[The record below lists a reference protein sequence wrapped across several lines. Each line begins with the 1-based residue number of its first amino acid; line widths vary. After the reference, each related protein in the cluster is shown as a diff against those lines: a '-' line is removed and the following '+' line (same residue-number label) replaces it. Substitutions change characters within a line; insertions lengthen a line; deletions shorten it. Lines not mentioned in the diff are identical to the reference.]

1 MYSNFGR
8 SYAHTKL
15 SSPRRSF
22 SAGRLLLLVAACCCF
37 KAALA
42 ADQRVPLTI
51 FEAGDIALRSEPGQ
65 NELEARAAAL
75 QEQAV
80 AAEQLPDPTLRLGLA
95 NFPIQSGGFSTE
107 GMTQA
112 QLGFRQAF
120 PRSRLRSMNALQ
132 YQALADVQVNLADA
146 RAIDVLEATRAAWLD
161 VFYWQRTEEVLRES
175 RPLFGNLLR
184 ITESM
189 YAVGRKDQSDVLRA
203 ELELRR
209 LDDRLIEAARAR
221 AAAQGALS
229 QWLGD
234 EAFRPIANKLPGW
247 NEVPG
252 FEVLRANLAMHPA
265 MGAADADIAARQA
278 HVGVAEERGKP
289 GWALD
294 FGYGYRE
301 GYLPNG
307 DPRSDF
313 VSVAV
318 VVDLPLF
325 KKNRQDRD
333 LAAALSER
341 SAAVSGKQRVA
352 ADLRS
357 QLSIEYSR
365 WSELTRRMTLYE
377 DDILDLSASQAEA
390 AMLAYQRDA
399 GDFSDVM
406 HGQIDYLNTRLD
418 FLRLQAERAQAYAA
432 LANLGGLPR

>member
-1 MYSNFGR
+1 MYCTFGR
-8 SYAHTKL
+8 SYAHTKP
-15 SSPRRSF
+15 SSPRRSVAA
-22 SAGRLLLLVAACCCF
+22 SRLLGLVAACWF
-37 KAALA
+37 INPALA
-42 ADQRVPLTI
+42 ADQRIPLTI
-51 FEAGDIALRSEPGQ
+51 FEAGDIALRAEPGQ
-65 NELEARAAAL
+65 SELEARAAAL

-80 AAEQLPDPTLRLGLA
+80 AAGQLPDPTLRLGVA
-95 NFPIQSGGFSTE
+95 NYPISSGGFSTE

-132 YQALADVQVNLADA
+132 YEAMADVQVNMADA

-161 VFYWQRTEEVLRES
+161 VFYWERAEEVLRES
-175 RPLFGNLLR
+175 RPLFDNLLS

-189 YAVGRKDQSDVLRA
+189 YAVGRKEQSDVLRA

-234 EAFRPIANKLPGW
+234 DAFRPIAHKLPGW

-252 FEVLRANLAMHPA
+252 FDVLRSNLTTHPV

-278 HVGVAEERGKP
+278 HVGVAEERGKV

-294 FGYGYRE
+294 VGYGYRD

-313 VSVAV
+313 VSVTV

-325 KKNRQDRD
+325 KKNRQDRG

-352 ADLRS
+352 ADLGS
-357 QLSIEYSR
+357 QLSVEYSR
-365 WSELTRRMTLYE
+365 WNELTRRMSLYE
-377 DDILDLSASQAEA
+377 DDILGLSASRAEA
-390 AMLAYQRDA
+390 AMLAYQSDA

-418 FLRLQAERAQAYAA
+418 FLRLQVERAQAYAA
-432 LANLGGLPR
+432 LANLGGLAR

>member
-1 MYSNFGR
+1 MYSDFGR
-8 SYAHTKL
+8 LHAHKRF
-15 SSPRRSF
+15 SSPRCNV
-22 SAGRLLLLVAACCCF
+22 SAWRLVISVAVCWCSAP
-37 KAALA
+37 ALS

-51 FEAGDIALRSEPGQ
+51 VEAGDIALRSEPGQ
-65 NELEARAAAL
+65 SELEAQADAL

-80 AAEQLPDPTLRLGLA
+80 AAGQLPDPTLRLGVA
-95 NFPIQSGGFSTE
+95 NFPINSGGFSTE

-120 PRSRLRSMNALQ
+120 PRGRLRSMNAQ
-132 YQALADVQVNLADA
+132 QFRAMADVQLNRADA
-146 RAIDVLEATRAAWLD
+146 RAIDVLQATRATWLD
-161 VFYWQRTEEVLRES
+161 AFYWERAEEVLRES
-175 RPLFGNLLR
+175 RPLFGNLLS

-189 YAVGRKDQSDVLRA
+189 YAVGRKNQSDVLRA

-209 LDDRLIEAARAR
+209 LDDRLIEAVRAR

-247 NEVPG
+247 SEVPG
-252 FEVLRANLAMHPA
+252 YDVLQANLNAHPV

-278 HVGVAEERGKP
+278 HVGVAQEQGKA

-294 FGYGYRE
+294 VGYGYRD
-301 GYLPNG
+301 GSLPNG
-307 DPRSDF
+307 DSRSDF

-318 VVDLPLF
+318 VIDLPLF

-333 LAAALSER
+333 LAAALSAR
-341 SAAVSGKQRVA
+341 SAAVSGKERVA
-352 ADLRS
+352 AQLRS
-357 QLSIEYSR
+357 QLSVEYSR

-377 DDILDLSASQAEA
+377 DDILNLSASRAEA
-390 AMLAYQRDA
+390 AMLAYQSDA

-406 HGQIDYLNTRLD
+406 LGQIDYLNTRLE
-418 FLRLQAERAQAYAA
+418 FLRLQVERAQSYAA

>member
-1 MYSNFGR
+1 MYCIFGR
-8 SYAHTKL
+8 SFAHTKP
-15 SSPRRSF
+15 SSLRRSLAAVWQF
-22 SAGRLLLLVAACCCF
+22 IVVAACCITNP
-37 KAALA
+37 ALA
-42 ADQRVPLTI
+42 ADHRVPLTI
-51 FEAGDIALRSEPGQ
+51 FEAADIALRSEPGQ
-65 NELEARAAAL
+65 GELDARSAAL
-75 QEQAV
+75 QERAV
-80 AAEQLPDPTLRLGLA
+80 AAGQLPDPTLRLGIA
-95 NFPIQSGGFSTE
+95 NFPINSGGFSTE

-112 QLGFRQAF
+112 QLGFRQTF
-120 PRSRLRSMNALQ
+120 PRSRMRSMNALQ
-132 YQALADVQVNLADA
+132 YEAMAEVQANLADA
-146 RAIDVLEATRAAWLD
+146 RAIDVLEAARAAWLD
-161 VFYWQRTEEVLRES
+161 AFYWQKAEDVLRES
-175 RPLFGNLLR
+175 RPLFDNLLS

-189 YAVGRKDQSDVLRA
+189 YAVGRKEQSDVLRA

-247 NEVPG
+247 NKVPG
-252 FEVLRANLAMHPA
+252 FEVLRSNLAMHPA

-278 HVGVAEERGKP
+278 HVGVAEERGKA

-294 FGYGYRE
+294 VGYGFRD
-301 GYLPNG
+301 GYLPSG
-307 DPRSDF
+307 EPRSDF

-341 SAAVSGKQRVA
+341 SAAMSGKERVA
-352 ADLRS
+352 ADLGS
-357 QLSIEYSR
+357 QLSVEYSR
-365 WSELTRRMTLYE
+365 WNELTRQMKLYE
-377 DDILDLSASQAEA
+377 GDILNLSASRAEA
-390 AMLAYQRDA
+390 AMLAYQSDA

-418 FLRLQAERAQAYAA
+418 FLRLQVERAQAYAA
-432 LANLGGLPR
+432 LANLGGLPQ

>member
-8 SYAHTKL
+8 SFAHTKL

-22 SAGRLLLLVAACCCF
+22 SAGRLLILVAACCCF
-37 KAALA
+37 KPALA

-51 FEAGDIALRSEPGQ
+51 FEAGDIALQSEPGQ

-80 AAEQLPDPTLRLGLA
+80 VAGQLPDPTLRLGVA

-132 YQALADVQVNLADA
+132 YEAMAEVQVNMADA
-146 RAIDVLEATRAAWLD
+146 RAHDVLEATRAAWLD

-175 RPLFGNLLR
+175 RPLFDNLLS

-189 YAVGRKDQSDVLRA
+189 YAVGRKEQSDVLRA

-209 LDDRLIEAARAR
+209 LDDRLIEATRAR
-221 AAAQGALS
+221 AGAQGALS
-229 QWLGD
+229 QWLGE

-247 NEVPG
+247 NEVPE
-252 FEVLRANLAMHPA
+252 FDVLRNNLAVHPA
-265 MGAADADIAARQA
+265 MAAADADIAARQA
-278 HVGVAEERGKP
+278 HVGVAEERGKS

-294 FGYGYRE
+294 VGYGYRE

-313 VSVAV
+313 ISVAV
-318 VVDLPLF
+318 VVDLPMF
-325 KKNRQDRD
+325 KKNRQDRG

-341 SAAVSGKQRVA
+341 SAAMSGKERVT

-357 QLSIEYSR
+357 QLSVEYSR
-365 WSELTRRMTLYE
+365 WNELTRRMGLYE
-377 DDILDLSASQAEA
+377 EDILNLSASRAEA
-390 AMLAYQRDA
+390 AMLAYQSDA

-406 HGQIDYLNTRLD
+406 HGQIDHLNTRLD
-418 FLRLQAERAQAYAA
+418 FLRLQVERAQAYAA